1 MKYKFTT
8 AEVYNQKRLVME
20 FFEEHEM
27 LTNIFN
33 GIVLGYDNKTDW
45 LEAIDDSAKG
55 NFEKHSL
62 SVPGFGAD
70 VKKEKT
76 IIYCD
81 FTDEEFE
88 ISTNS
93 FREISEIWF
102 DALEEFK
109 KTGKLKVKEGFID

>member
-33 GIVLGYDNKTDW
+33 EVVLWLDNKIDW
-45 LEAIDDSAKG
+45 LDAIEDSIKG
-55 NFEKHSL
+55 NSEKHDFG
-62 SVPGFGAD
+62 VPGFGAE
-70 VKKEKT
+70 VGKEKT

-81 FTDEEFE
+81 FTDEEIE
-88 ISTNS
+88 ITTEK
-93 FREISEIWF
+93 FKRISEIWF
-102 DALEEFK
+102 DSLEEFK